1 MYTEQELKVFEIID
15 KYLQNL
21 ELNNSNS
28 VYDIGEQFW
37 SPESQMAYK
46 ILCDKD
52 LIHFRGNYQ
61 DTKSIIDIA
70 PNGVQMLKI
79 GGYKKYLDTLKEQ
92 ADHEE
97 YAKNLEIEKTKTDL
111 DLARKMLKEYP
122 YTKWFA
128 RIGFVIALGLGLLEL
143 IRFLKER

>member
-1 MYTEQELKVFEIID
+1 MYTEHELKVFDIID
-15 KYLQNL
+15 KYLQDLSSNK
-21 ELNNSNS
+21 SNS
-28 VYDIGEQFW
+28 VYEIGEHFW
-37 SPESQMAYK
+37 SSESQMAYK

-70 PNGVQMLKI
+70 PNGLTILKI
-79 GGYKKYLDTLKEQ
+79 GGYKKYLDTLQQESEQ
-92 ADHEE
+92 EE
-97 YAKNLEIEKTKTDL
+97 YVKNLEIEKTKTDL
-111 DLARKMLKEYP
+111 DLAKKMLKEYP

-128 RIGFVIALGLGLLEL
+128 RIGFAIALGLGLLEL